1 MADQIQLRKVLVDA
15 DGIEGAHHGD
25 AAGEPDALGLAG
37 DRGEHDGGRGDGELV
52 AVMLAQREHVEAEL
66 VGGACVGERRVEP
79 VERRDRPTRVRVG
92 REVAERDDAE
102 FDAG

>member
-1 MADQIQLRKVLVDA
+1 
-15 DGIEGAHHGD
+15 
-25 AAGEPDALGLAG
+25 
-37 DRGEHDGGRGDGELV
+37 
-52 AVMLAQREHVEAEL
+52 MLAQREHVEAEL